1 MFGSPQFNEPQ
12 ACKQHRLLEWGTP
25 SVSSGLRSESF
36 CEATENGD
44 SLIFRLLFVGD
55 VVGPAGCSAV
65 LELVPELREQLGL
78 DAVVANAENSA
89 PGGRGITKE
98 SGSALLSLVDFL
110 TLGDHAFDAEGY
122 EDYLEREER
131 IARPANLDEELPGQG
146 WGVFEADGVTVGVA
160 NVLGQVFIDHTPI
173 SPFEAADR
181 AVAELEAL
189 GADLVLVD
197 AHAEATSE
205 KQALG
210 YYLAGR
216 AQAVLGT
223 HTYVPTTDTVVLPS
237 GTAYTTDVGMTGCEE
252 SIIGFDREGFLGM
265 FLGERRRLPVATR
278 GPVIFSGVL
287 VDFDLDGRRATG
299 IEPVRREWKP

>member
-1 MFGSPQFNEPQ
+1 
-12 ACKQHRLLEWGTP
+12 
-25 SVSSGLRSESF
+25 
-36 CEATENGD
+36 
-44 SLIFRLLFVGD
+44 LIFRLLFVGD

-65 LELVPELREQLGL
+65 LELVPELRAQLGL

-98 SGSALLSLVDFL
+98 SGSALLSVVDFL
-110 TLGDHAFDAEGY
+110 TLGNHAFDAEGY
-122 EDYLEREER
+122 EECLEREAR
-131 IARPANLDEELPGQG
+131 IARPANLDGGLPGRG
-146 WGVFEADGVTVGVA
+146 WGVFESDGVTVGVA

-181 AVAELEAL
+181 AVTELETL

-197 AHAEATSE
+197 VHAEATSE

-210 YYLAGR
+210 FHLAGR

-223 HTYVPTTDTVVLPS
+223 HTHVPTADAFVLPG
-237 GTAYTTDVGMTGCEE
+237 GTAYATDVGMTGCEE
-252 SIIGFDREGFLGM
+252 SIIGFDREGFLGL
-265 FLGERRRLPVATR
+265 FLGERWRLPVATR
-278 GPVIFSGVL
+278 GPVLLSGVI
-287 VDFDLDGRRATG
+287 VDFDLDARRAAG